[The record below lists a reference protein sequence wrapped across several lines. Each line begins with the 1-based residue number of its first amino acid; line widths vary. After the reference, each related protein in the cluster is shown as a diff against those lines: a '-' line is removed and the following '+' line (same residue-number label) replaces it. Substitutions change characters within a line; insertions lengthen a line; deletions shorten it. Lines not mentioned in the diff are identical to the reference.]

1 MCDGPH
7 HFDCRNKAS
16 FFAMILWI
24 VAIAVLV
31 LLYGCTPSYNKEVWE
46 APEGVA
52 DEAASNS
59 EAFTRGDWPA
69 DNWWSRFQDPQ
80 LAALIAMGLAQNPKI
95 DVAAAQAQIAA
106 AEAMISRAALYPT
119 VDFKGDITRIRY
131 SKNGIFGV
139 LPPQPGFVFPF
150 SNTQYE
156 FSLNFALEIDWWGK
170 NRDLLQARIG
180 FFKAQLAEV
189 SQARLMIAT
198 AIART
203 YFLLQMQKN
212 RLKMA
217 ERRVEALEE
226 MLQLTKLRTQQHVA
240 SLLPVNTLE
249 NEYYNTR
256 DWKIGL
262 QQQVELETVALRE
275 LLGGT
280 FNEVIE
286 EKGIESALWEPFP
299 LPENLE
305 VNLLAR
311 RPDITAQLWRV
322 EANVKEVSAAKKEF
336 LPNLNLA
343 GLAGFQTLKAHT
355 WLRGNSK
362 YGQGGPALSLPLFE
376 GGALQG
382 NLLSNVAE
390 YTLAVTQYEDMLIHA
405 IREVLEGIT
414 DIRFWNR
421 RNQELGAG
429 VAALES
435 SFHLSQDR
443 LKNNIDSRIDVL
455 RAEINWLSAQ
465 DFLVQGYASNL
476 ISQLNLI
483 KALGGGYNCHGST
496 DES

>member
-16 FFAMILWI
+16 LWAMLIWI
-24 VAIAVLV
+24 VAIAALAFI
-31 LLYGCTPSYNKEVWE
+31 YGCTPPYDKEVWE

-52 DEAASNS
+52 DEAASDS

-69 DNWWSRFQDPQ
+69 DNWWNRFQDPQ
-80 LAALIAMGLAQNPKI
+80 LEALIEMGLAQNPKI
-95 DVAAAQAQIAA
+95 DVAAAHAQIAA
-106 AEAMISRAALYPT
+106 AEAMISRAVLYPT

-139 LPPQPGFVFPF
+139 LPPSPGFVFPF

-170 NRDLLQARIG
+170 NRDYLQARIG
-180 FFKAQLAEV
+180 FFRAQLAEIA
-189 SQARLMIAT
+189 QARLMIAT

-203 YFLLQMQKN
+203 YFLLQMQKM
-212 RLKMA
+212 RLNMA
-217 ERRVEALEE
+217 ERRVKALEE
-226 MLQLTKLRTQQHVA
+226 MLQLTNLRAKQNVA
-240 SLLPVNTLE
+240 SLLPINTLE
-249 NEYYNTR
+249 NEYYNTK

-262 QQQVELETVALRE
+262 EQQVELETIALQE
-275 LLGGT
+275 LLGGG

-286 EKGIESALWEPFP
+286 ERGIDTALWEPFP

-322 EANVKEVSAAKKEF
+322 QANVKEVSAAKKEF

-343 GLAGFQTLKAHT
+343 GLAGFQTLHAHN
-355 WLRGNSK
+355 WLEGNSK
-362 YGQGGPALSLPLFE
+362 YGQGGPALSLPLFR

-382 NLLSNVAE
+382 NLLGNVAE
-390 YTLAVTQYEDMLIHA
+390 YTLAVMQYEDMLIHA

-414 DIRFWNR
+414 DIRFWSR
-421 RNQELGAG
+421 RNQELGSG
-429 VAALES
+429 VAALENN
-435 SFHLSQDR
+435 FHLSQDR
-443 LKNNIDSRIDVL
+443 LKNNIDSKIDVL
-455 RAEINWLSAQ
+455 RAEINWLSAR
-465 DFLVQGYASNL
+465 DFLIQGYASNL

-483 KALGGGYNCHGST
+483 KALGGGYSCHGRTEKS
-496 DES
+496 